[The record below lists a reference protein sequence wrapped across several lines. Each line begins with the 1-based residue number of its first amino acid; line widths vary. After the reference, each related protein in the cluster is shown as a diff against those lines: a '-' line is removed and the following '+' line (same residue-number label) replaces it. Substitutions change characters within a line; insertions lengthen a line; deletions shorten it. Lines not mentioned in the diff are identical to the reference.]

1 MSLFGLKVRSWY
13 IIVGRKKLRKY
24 ISANLTLS
32 DFCCSFANSGLLD
45 SPHCMNCLKYQ
56 TLLCLLSL
64 LCLHKVLNS
73 FSHLS
78 LSLCFSLLS
87 LFIFFFGGVPW
98 ISEAVQEAEQE
109 DVKVVVDAQA
119 PKPTKKTKAAA
130 ASCQSSSTRKEKKG
144 KHKG

>member
-1 MSLFGLKVRSWY
+1 MPSQSSQF
-13 IIVGRKKLRKY
+13 I
-24 ISANLTLS
+24 LS
-32 DFCCSFANSGLLD
+32 S
-45 SPHCMNCLKYQ
+45 
-56 TLLCLLSL
+56 
-64 LCLHKVLNS
+64 
-73 FSHLS
+73 LS
-78 LSLCFSLLS
+78 LSLFLSSLSVYFL
-87 LFIFFFGGVPW
+87 FGGVPW

>member
-1 MSLFGLKVRSWY
+1 MPLQSSQF
-13 IIVGRKKLRKY
+13 I
-24 ISANLTLS
+24 LS
-32 DFCCSFANSGLLD
+32 
-45 SPHCMNCLKYQ
+45 
-56 TLLCLLSL
+56 
-64 LCLHKVLNS
+64 
-73 FSHLS
+73 S
-78 LSLCFSLLS
+78 LSFSLLS
-87 LFIFFFGGVPW
+87 LFLFFFGGVPW

>member
-1 MSLFGLKVRSWY
+1 MPSQSSQF
-13 IIVGRKKLRKY
+13 I
-24 ISANLTLS
+24 LS
-32 DFCCSFANSGLLD
+32 
-45 SPHCMNCLKYQ
+45 
-56 TLLCLLSL
+56 
-64 LCLHKVLNS
+64 
-73 FSHLS
+73 S